1 MKPLMH
7 SEKAQGVIPQRI
19 LVIRL
24 GALGDF
30 VQSFGPFQA
39 IRQAFPAAHITLLTT
54 APFVELAKLSPWFD
68 EVLTDTRPRWTDV
81 PQILALRKML
91 RGYDRVYDLQTSAR
105 TARYFVLAGR
115 PVSWCGHVG
124 EGHLAHLNPWR
135 DEMHTRARQRDQLSM
150 AGIKDVP
157 QPDVSWLRDKGAK
170 LDEPY
175 VLIVP
180 GAAVHRPA
188 KRWPAR
194 RYGEL
199 AAEIF
204 RRGLQPVLVGHE
216 TEQPLAQDILKYC
229 PEALNLMGKTTLP
242 ELAGLA
248 ARAQCAVGND
258 TGPMHLAAVM
268 GCRCVVLF
276 SADSNPALTAPLGWQ
291 AGQVRVLRVR
301 DLALLCVQRVAAA
314 LWWRH

>member
-1 MKPLMH
+1 MSVLLGSQKVQ
-7 SEKAQGVIPQRI
+7 KAGIQRV

-39 IRQAFPAAHITLLTT
+39 IRQAYPAAHITLLTT
-54 APFVELAKLSPWFD
+54 TPFIELARLCPWFD

-81 PQILALRKML
+81 RQIRALRQML

-105 TARYFVLAGR
+105 TARYFLLAGR
-115 PVSWCGHVG
+115 PATWCGHVG
-124 EGHLAHLNPWR
+124 KGSLTHLNPWR
-135 DEMHTRARQRDQLSM
+135 DEMHTRARQRDQLRM
-150 AGIKDVP
+150 AGIVDVP
-157 QPDVSWLRDKGAK
+157 QPDISWLRDKGPEF
-170 LDEPY
+170 DFPY
-175 VLIVP
+175 ILIVP
-180 GAAVHRPA
+180 GAAQHRPA

-204 RRGLQPVLVGHE
+204 RRGVRPVLVGHE

-229 PEALNLMGKTTLP
+229 PQALNLMGKTTLP
-242 ELAGLA
+242 ELAGVA

-268 GCRCVVLF
+268 GCKCVVLF
-276 SADSNPALTAPLGWQ
+276 SADSNPGLTAPLGWR